1 MKRVIT
7 ILTLFFAVSI
17 SSQCSGPCR
26 CIAFFQLQGSGTAR
40 AGGMGNAFGA
50 LGGDFTSVSIN
61 PAGMGL
67 YRSSEL
73 VFTPSFGHNSIE
85 STYRN
90 NLMSDSKYNF
100 TFNNLSYVTA
110 LPTSNQGETGLISI
124 NVGIG
129 FNRLKDFNS
138 TALAGA
144 KNMNG
149 SIMDYFADNATVG
162 TWSDFYE
169 QLA

>member
-17 SSQCSGPCR
+17 SSQAQDLADVLRFSN
-26 CIAFFQLQGSGTAR
+26 FKVQGTAR

-90 NLMSDSKYNF
+90 N
-100 TFNNLSYVTA
+100 
-110 LPTSNQGETGLISI
+110 
-124 NVGIG
+124 
-129 FNRLKDFNS
+129 
-138 TALAGA
+138 
-144 KNMNG
+144 
-149 SIMDYFADNATVG
+149 
-162 TWSDFYE
+162 
-169 QLA
+169 